1 MELIIFMENRSTVF
15 SIIGGDLRSVALS
28 NLIAEDKYKINVFGF
43 NNRDFSMKFL
53 DKDNL
58 NSAISG
64 SRIIIGPTPCSS
76 DNETL
81 NSPYYENKIFLQD
94 IFKLMTKNQIFIAGK
109 ITDQISG
116 IAKFYNIKIFDI
128 LKREEMSVLNSIP
141 TAEGAIQIAMEKMQI
156 TLHNCNALVLG
167 YGRIGK
173 ILSKMLFGI
182 GSNVYVLSRKYSD
195 MAWIRGYGYHPLTIL
210 ELPNSISK
218 MNVIFNTI
226 PFLFLK
232 EDFLN
237 SFLPRK
243 EIKVKQYLKWL

>member
-116 IAKFYNIKIFDI
+116 IAKFYNISRPQISTIYNILIF
-128 LKREEMSVLNSIP
+128 
-141 TAEGAIQIAMEKMQI
+141 
-156 TLHNCNALVLG
+156 
-167 YGRIGK
+167 
-173 ILSKMLFGI
+173 
-182 GSNVYVLSRKYSD
+182 
-195 MAWIRGYGYHPLTIL
+195 
-210 ELPNSISK
+210 
-218 MNVIFNTI
+218 
-226 PFLFLK
+226 FLK
-232 EDFLN
+232 FCQKPRFL
-237 SFLPRK
+237 
-243 EIKVKQYLKWL
+243 